1 MRQGINQITTVS
13 LFYFQGFTNKF
24 WALRQMAF
32 TPQKLKNIS
41 GLKFSKIMGSGANNG
56 FGIRPNFGVYVLL
69 LVWDSED
76 HAQSFFLKNDLFKNY
91 CYHSI
96 KNITH
101 FLKNTMSHGFWNG
114 QNPFTKTAEFELN
127 HPVAVLTRATIRGKD
142 ILRFWSYVP
151 AVSKALEAYKGL
163 TAAIGIGELPLNYQA
178 TFSLWATGNDMLAY
192 AYKGE
197 HHKNIIDKTRK
208 KDWYSEELFARFL
221 PYREE
226 CY

>member
-1 MRQGINQITTVS
+1 M
-13 LFYFQGFTNKF
+13 
-24 WALRQMAF
+24 
-32 TPQKLKNIS
+32 
-41 GLKFSKIMGSGANNG
+41 
-56 FGIRPNFGVYVLL
+56 
-69 LVWDSED
+69 
-76 HAQSFFLKNDLFKNY
+76 
-91 CYHSI
+91 
-96 KNITH
+96 
-101 FLKNTMSHGFWNG
+101 
-114 QNPFTKTAEFELN
+114 
-127 HPVAVLTRATIRGKD
+127 
-142 ILRFWSYVP
+142 P

-163 TAAIGIGELPLNYQA
+163 TTAIGIGELPLKYQA